1 MQNQSTA
8 ERRGPFRRRALMAAL
23 VRAKT
28 HSGTHSC
35 VIRNLSTSGAM
46 LACSDSMW
54 LPEHFELEIPKQDIR
69 INARAVWRSNEAM
82 GIEFLGKLDRD
93 ARSVEAEEKVIYLKA
108 QRDALQQ
115 RLREMIN
122 PY

>member
-1 MQNQSTA
+1 MPIQPTA
-8 ERRGPFRRRALMAAL
+8 ERRVPFRRRALMSAL

-35 VIRNLSTSGAM
+35 VVRNLSTSGAM
-46 LACSDSMW
+46 LACTDSMW

-69 INARAVWRSNEAM
+69 INARAVWRTNEAM
-82 GIEFLGKLDRD
+82 GIEFLGNLDKD
-93 ARSVEAEEKVIYLKA
+93 ARSARAEDHVIVLKA
-108 QRDALQQ
+108 EREALQQ

>member
-1 MQNQSTA
+1 MQNQPRA
-8 ERRGPFRRRALMAAL
+8 ERRGPFRRRALMSAT

-35 VIRNLSTSGAM
+35 VVRNLSTNGAM
-46 LACSDSMW
+46 LACTDSMW

-82 GIEFLGKLDRD
+82 GIEFVGRIDKD
-93 ARSVEAEEKVIYLKA
+93 ARSARTEEKVIVL
-108 QRDALQQ
+108 QVEREALQK
-115 RLREMIN
+115 RLRELTD

>member
-1 MQNQSTA
+1 MQSQPRA
-8 ERRGPFRRRALMAAL
+8 ERRGPFRRRALMSAL

-35 VIRNLSTSGAM
+35 VVRNLSTSGAM
-46 LACSDSMW
+46 LACTDSMW

-82 GIEFLGKLDRD
+82 GIEFLGKLDKDSRS
-93 ARSVEAEEKVIYLKA
+93 ARAEEQVIYLKA
-108 QRDALQQ
+108 EREALQQ
-115 RLREMIN
+115 RLRELTA